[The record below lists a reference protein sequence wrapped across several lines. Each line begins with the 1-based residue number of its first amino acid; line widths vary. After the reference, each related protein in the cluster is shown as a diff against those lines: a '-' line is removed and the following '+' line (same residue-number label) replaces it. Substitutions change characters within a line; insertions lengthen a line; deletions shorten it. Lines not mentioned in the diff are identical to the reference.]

1 MPPISPC
8 SAATKARF
16 HPMTIGNGMNA
27 AKTAQSPLISPS
39 VSRDTFHPQFGT
51 SPATGPEQPG
61 WFKREVWSRMKASAK
76 GAMQGTFTYKNW
88 KWDLGY
94 VGIGFLA
101 TLPFAAAIPGSHII
115 LLPALYVG
123 GRLLNGLARGAQGL
137 YKPSLI
143 ESGTAAY

>member
-1 MPPISPC
+1 
-8 SAATKARF
+8 
-16 HPMTIGNGMNA
+16 
-27 AKTAQSPLISPS
+27 
-39 VSRDTFHPQFGT
+39 
-51 SPATGPEQPG
+51 
-61 WFKREVWSRMKASAK
+61 MKASAK

>member
-1 MPPISPC
+1 MPSISPFHTT
-8 SAATKARF
+8 AKARLSQKNRS
-16 HPMTIGNGMNA
+16 NGLKA
-27 AKTAQSPLISPS
+27 PSATEFPESPQ
-39 VSRDTFHPQFGT
+39 DTFQPRFGT
-51 SPATGPEQPG
+51 SPTTSPEPPG

-101 TLPFAAAIPGSHII
+101 TLPFAAAIPGAHIL

-123 GRLLNGLARGAQGL
+123 GRLLNGLARAAQGL
-137 YKPSLI
+137 FKPSLI
-143 ESGTAAY
+143 ESGKATY

>member
-1 MPPISPC
+1 MSPISPYNT
-8 SAATKARF
+8 ATKARLN
-16 HPMTIGNGMNA
+16 PMVRGNGVNA
-27 AKTAQSPLISPS
+27 TITTQSSLVSPS
-39 VSRDTFHPQFGT
+39 VSKDTFHPQFGT
-51 SPATGPEQPG
+51 SPTKSPEQPG

-76 GAMQGTFTYKNW
+76 GALQGTFTYKNW

-123 GRLLNGLARGAQGL
+123 GRLLNGLVRGAQGL